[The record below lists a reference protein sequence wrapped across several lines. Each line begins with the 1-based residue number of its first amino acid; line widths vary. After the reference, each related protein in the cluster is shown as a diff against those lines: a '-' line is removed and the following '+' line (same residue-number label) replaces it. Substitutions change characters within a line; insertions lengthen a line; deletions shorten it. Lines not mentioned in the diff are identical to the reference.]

1 MWLEQLTSNTRRA
14 YRTNV
19 LEFAQFA
26 GTSPEKLSSLPH
38 MELFNK
44 ARAFVKSIEGQS
56 SATVARKMSAIR
68 SYINFLCN
76 IGILK
81 ANPLD
86 FIKVGK
92 VHNAEKEFLSDE
104 DVQKIISV
112 IKVDT
117 LVGMRN
123 LLIVQMVTELGLR
136 RAEIAKMTYGNLR
149 EDAAGRKVLK
159 FVGKREKERS
169 LPVSQELLAN
179 LAKYREMAGVTVLS
193 DDIPLTPN
201 SSGEVLCGQYIY
213 EMVQNYADAA
223 GVCKKVTPHSF
234 RHYAI
239 TDAAK
244 VEDNMLAL
252 MEFSGHASV
261 ATLKRYTHFQDTEK
275 VQQIQDKRAAKCSP
289 VNFQTT

>member
-1 MWLEQLTSNTRRA
+1 M
-14 YRTNV
+14 
-19 LEFAQFA
+19 
-26 GTSPEKLSSLPH
+26 PH